1 MLPSL
6 ISRLSDNDPTTYKDS
21 DKCTVTTFVEFV
33 SELKMLLESRVR
45 LPEVGNMPYINST
58 ILNYGFDESFHTIHE
73 PDARRVVLEKRLK
86 QMFERFEP
94 RLINMSISSDISI
107 QEVIQFTLT
116 GDFQNMHLVLKLS
129 WDDYSGVFYFNE

>member
-6 ISRLSDNDPTTYKDS
+6 IARLSDNDPTVDKDN
-21 DKCTVTTFVEFV
+21 DKHTETTLLEFV
-33 SELKMLLESRVR
+33 GELKMLLESRVR
-45 LPEVGNMPYINST
+45 LPAVGDMQYINST
-58 ILNYGFDESFHTIHE
+58 ILNYGFDESFRAIHE

-94 RLINMSISSDISI
+94 RLINMSINSDIST
-107 QEVIQFTLT
+107 QEIIQFTLI